1 MRKVSLYVLKEF
13 LSFLW
18 YIILAFIAIFV
29 LVDLVEN
36 FDGFIDNKLK
46 SGLIFLYYVFYL
58 PYIVVLTL
66 PVSMLLATM
75 FSLGRLGGDNE
86 IIAVKASGISLY
98 RILLPLYVF
107 SFLMGF
113 VVMFFAESF
122 VPRTNLYREDI
133 MIQKNEYKFTF
144 SRNREKDRNMVYLS
158 NNDGRIIFARS
169 YSSTNKIA
177 RNVFIIEQIQISSN
191 ENNNGD
197 KKRESLLSRIDAS
210 YMIFSNG
217 MWTLHNAVVRT
228 FTDNGEVLEH
238 YKILPAPFIVRK
250 PSDFAR
256 IDLKPDEMNY
266 FQLSSY
272 IKEVNDKGGDASDR
286 LVDLYL
292 KISFPFVSFVIV
304 FFGAPMAAGSTKR
317 GKTASFGIALVI
329 AFIYY
334 SLVHACQVLG
344 RNNALEPF
352 AAAWLPNLLFF
363 CVGLFML
370 AHAKK

>member
-46 SGLIFLYYVFYL
+46 SGLIFLYYIFYL

-86 IIAVKASGISLY
+86 IIAAKASGISLY

-133 MIQKNEYKFTF
+133 MMQKNEYKFTL
-144 SRNREKDRNMVYLS
+144 SRNREMDRNMVYLS

-177 RNVFIIEQIQISSN
+177 RNVFIIEQTQISTN
-191 ENNNGD
+191 ENNNSD
-197 KKRESLLSRIDAS
+197 MKRESLLSRIDAR
-210 YMIFSNG
+210 YMIFSNE

-238 YKILPAPFIVRK
+238 HKTLPAPFITRK

-266 FQLSSY
+266 FQLSKY
-272 IKEVNDKGGDASDR
+272 IEKVNDMGGDASDR
-286 LVDLYL
+286 LVDLFL

-352 AAAWLPNLLFF
+352 TAAWLPNLLFF

>member
-18 YIILAFIAIFV
+18 YIILAFVAIFV

-36 FDGFIDNKLK
+36 FDGFIDNKMK
-46 SGLIFLYYVFYL
+46 SGLIFLYYIFYL

-86 IIAVKASGISLY
+86 IIALKGSGISLY

-113 VVMFFAESF
+113 VVMFFSESI

-133 MIQKNEYKFTF
+133 IMQENEYQFRF
-144 SRNREKDRNMVYLS
+144 SRNREMDRNMVYLS
-158 NNDGRIIFARS
+158 NDDGRIIFARS

-177 RNVFIIEQIQISSN
+177 RDVFIIKQIQQSKDGSTA
-191 ENNNGD
+191 GD
-197 KKRESLLSRIDAS
+197 EMRESLLSRIDAR

-217 MWTLHNAVVRT
+217 IWTLHNAVVRT
-228 FTDNGEVLEH
+228 FTNKGEILENF
-238 YKILPAPFIVRK
+238 KTLPAPFIARK
-250 PSDFAR
+250 PSDFAH

-266 FQLSSY
+266 FQLSNY
-272 IKEVNDKGGDASDR
+272 IEEVNNKGGDASDR

-329 AFIYY
+329 SFIYY
-334 SLVHACQVLG
+334 SIVHACQVFG

-352 AAAWLPNLLFF
+352 IAAWFPNCLFF
-363 CVGLFML
+363 CVGLLML
-370 AHAKK
+370 AHARK